1 MGLNRRA
8 FLAGASAAA
17 VAAAL
22 PAIAAPAPERIS
34 ITGST
39 GPITSFGLGH
49 NPVRAM
55 QAMMMAMGFEIDFD
69 SFDDLAAHCE
79 QTVTCTRDPEPQTNA
94 AFIPYD
100 DTPPPRWLLEWP
112 TRYRDSALPA

>member
-22 PAIAAPAPERIS
+22 PATAAPASTAIE

-55 QAMMMAMGFEIDFD
+55 QAMLVAMGFEVDFD

-79 QTVTCTRDPEPQTNA
+79 EPVT
-94 AFIPYD
+94 
-100 DTPPPRWLLEWP
+100 
-112 TRYRDSALPA
+112 SALSPAPLQG